1 MRNGNGIYFIAVETD
16 EKVVFKLVPRA
27 WTVAMIATA
36 MPAAMRPYS
45 MAVAPVSSARKRITS
60 VVMWMSSVLTAP
72 LYVARVVADLTSSI
86 ELSSKA
92 VMEK

>member
-1 MRNGNGIYFIAVETD
+1 MRNGNTNYFNEVETV
-16 EKVVFKLVPRA
+16 EKVEFRLVPRA

-60 VVMWMSSVLTAP
+60 VVMWMSSVLTTC
-72 LYVARVVADLTSSI
+72 LYVGRVVADLTSSI
-86 ELSSKA
+86 EISSKT